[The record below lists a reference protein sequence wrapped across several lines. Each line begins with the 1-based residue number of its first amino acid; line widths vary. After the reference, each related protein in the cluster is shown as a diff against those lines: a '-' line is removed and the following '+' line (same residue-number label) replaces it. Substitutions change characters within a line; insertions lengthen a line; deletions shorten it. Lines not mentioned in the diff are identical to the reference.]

1 MHLARHWVCHFLQ
14 GAATFLSSLGL
25 DPSRVISNVKCAL
38 NDNDNDIGEINQVY
52 PRPDFGRGIKKV
64 GSDPGSFILTYTIT
78 PSDKKKSDN

>member
-38 NDNDNDIGEINQVY
+38 NDNDSIGEINQVY
-52 PRPDFGRGIKKV
+52 PRHDFGRGIKTVK
-64 GSDPGSFILTYTIT
+64 SDAGKFILTYTIT
-78 PSDKKKSDN
+78 PSDKKKSGD